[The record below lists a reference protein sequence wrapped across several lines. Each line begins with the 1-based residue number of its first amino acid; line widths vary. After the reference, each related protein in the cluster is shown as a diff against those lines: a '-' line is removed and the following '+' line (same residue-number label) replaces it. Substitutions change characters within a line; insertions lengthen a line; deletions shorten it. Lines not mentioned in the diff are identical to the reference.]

1 MRNQPHQIDLLKSQI
16 KRLWQ
21 PATLINVLHTRTDLD
36 SLETCEIQDALKGI
50 GSLLE
55 HQINDI
61 EERLAFILG
70 EEVNNG

>member
-1 MRNQPHQIDLLKSQI
+1 MRNQPHQINLLKSQI
-16 KRLWQ
+16 KHLWQ
-21 PATLINVLHTRTDLD
+21 SATLINVLHTRTDLD
-36 SLETCEIQDALKGI
+36 SLEVCEIQDALKGI

-70 EEVNNG
+70 EEADNV